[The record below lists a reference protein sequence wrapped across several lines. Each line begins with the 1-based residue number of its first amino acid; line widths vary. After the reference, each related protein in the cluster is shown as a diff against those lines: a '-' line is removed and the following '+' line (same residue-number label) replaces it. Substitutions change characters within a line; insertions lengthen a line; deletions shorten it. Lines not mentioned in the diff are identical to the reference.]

1 MEIMKDN
8 FMGFINNTSYK
19 VWQGEL
25 ATYIILEEQPEYNI
39 SQANTTFTLRGL
51 CIIST
56 QSNDYLLLGTE
67 YGGRV
72 RMDCM
77 KIVGMQL
84 APISDEA
91 EYVQCNTYVQEII
104 SYMRGTH

>member
-1 MEIMKDN
+1 MLKDN
-8 FMGFINNTSYK
+8 FFGFINNTSYTL
-19 VWQGEL
+19 WEGCL
-25 ATYIILEEQPEYNI
+25 ANYIILDEQPEYNI
-39 SQANTTFTLRGL
+39 SQANAAFTLRGL

-56 QSNDYLLLGTE
+56 QSNDYLLVGAE

-77 KIVGMQL
+77 KIVGTQL

-91 EYVQCNTYVQEII
+91 EYAQCNTYVQEVIN
-104 SYMRGTH
+104 YMRGTH